1 MDTTQEIQIKEENT
15 TGKKKKKDSKNYSKQ
30 LISNEVIIAFT
41 ASRLDGKLRQDN
53 KATTLMFLCSC
64 GYQ

>member
-53 KATTLMFLCSC
+53 KATT
-64 GYQ
+64 

>member
-15 TGKKKKKDSKNYSKQ
+15 TGKKKKDSKNYSKQ

-53 KATTLMFLCSC
+53 KATT
-64 GYQ
+64 